1 MAQPQ
6 SRVRSFLDEYTRDLT
21 SVDFQRLFTRDT
33 PEAYRY
39 FSRGID
45 MRELDARPWYRR
57 WPRKAW
63 LLFLA
68 FTQRLS
74 PARRV
79 LYGIAVLSAL
89 LGLVSLFRGFAWV
102 PFLLFPFEISLPLPD
117 WVDGTVWLLVGF
129 VGLNLLILME
139 VADRLSL
146 KSDLEI
152 ARDIQLAML
161 PGAMRDTSGD
171 VSISGIT
178 RPANTVGGDFYDIL
192 TMKDGRL
199 VIALGDVAGKGSPAA
214 LLMALL
220 LAMLRTLVDENL
232 DASRLVARLNAQV
245 IRHSP
250 RSRFITLFFGVYD
263 LRTGV
268 LEFVNAGHLPPI
280 LRRAS
285 GRLQEVGSA
294 ETSGLALGMFEE
306 AQYQTARVTIE
317 PGDLLVLY
325 SDGIT
330 EAENAAGRPF
340 DETGIET
347 VLTAQAERDTEH
359 IGRALLAAVEA
370 HAGEVKLADDLT
382 ALVLKRSGPSQTEGP
397 YVPRSQTEGPDV
409 PKPQG

>member
-1 MAQPQ
+1 MAQQQ
-6 SRVRSFLDEYTRDLT
+6 SRVKSFLDDYTRDLT

-45 MRELDARPWYRR
+45 MRELDAKPWYKR
-57 WPRKAW
+57 WPTKTW
-63 LLFLA
+63 LLFRA
-68 FTQRLS
+68 FTMRLS

-79 LYGIAVLSAL
+79 LYAIAVVAAL

-102 PFLLFPFEISLPLPD
+102 PFLLFPFEIALPMPD

-129 VGLNLLILME
+129 VALNVLILME

-161 PGAMRDTSGD
+161 PGAMRQTGD
-171 VSISGIT
+171 VSLAGVT

-192 TMKDGRL
+192 EMRDGRL
-199 VIALGDVAGKGSPAA
+199 VVALGDVAGKGSPAA

-220 LAMLRTLVDENL
+220 LAMLRTLVDEDL
-232 DASRLVARLNAQV
+232 DPARLVTRLNAQV
-245 IRHSP
+245 VRHSP
-250 RSRFITLFFGVYD
+250 RSRFITLFYGVYD
-263 LRTGV
+263 PKTGV
-268 LEFVNAGHLPPI
+268 LDFVNAGHLPPI

-285 GRLQEVGSA
+285 GQLEKVGGA
-294 ETSGLALGMFEE
+294 TATGLALGMFEDAE
-306 AQYQTARVTIE
+306 YQPARVTIE

-330 EAENAAGRPF
+330 EAENAASRPF

-347 VLTAQAERDTEH
+347 VLTAQAESDPEH
-359 IGRALLAAVEA
+359 IGRAILAAVHA
-370 HAGEVKLADDLT
+370 HAGDVKLADDLT
-382 ALVLKRSGPSQTEGP
+382 TLVMKRNART
-397 YVPRSQTEGPDV
+397 
-409 PKPQG
+409 

>member
-1 MAQPQ
+1 MPS

-45 MRELDARPWYRR
+45 MRALDAKPWYSR
-57 WPRKAW
+57 WPSKAR
-63 LLFLA
+63 LLFVA
-68 FTQRLS
+68 FTMRLS

-79 LYGIAVLSAL
+79 LYGIAVVAAL

-102 PFLLFPFEISLPLPD
+102 PFLLFPFEIAVPLPE
-117 WVDGTVWLLVGF
+117 WVDGTVWLLVAF
-129 VGLNLLILME
+129 AGLNLLILME

-161 PGAMRDTSGD
+161 PGAVRDLGD
-171 VSISGIT
+171 VSICGIT

-192 TMKDGRL
+192 TMTDGRL

-220 LAMLRTLVDENL
+220 LAMLRTLVDEDL
-232 DASRLVARLNAQV
+232 DAARLVTRLNAQV
-245 IRHSP
+245 LRHSP
-250 RSRFITLFFGVYD
+250 RSRFITLFYGVYD
-263 LRTGV
+263 PRTGA
-268 LEFVNAGHLPPI
+268 LEFVNAGHLPPVI
-280 LRRAS
+280 RRAS
-285 GRLQEVGSA
+285 AQLEEVGTP

-306 AQYQTARVTIE
+306 AKYETAHVTIE

-330 EAENAAGRPF
+330 EAENSAGRPF
-340 DETGIET
+340 DDTGLET
-347 VLTAQAERDTEH
+347 VLTAQADHDPEH
-359 IGRALLAAVEA
+359 IGRAIFAAVEA

-382 ALVLKRSGPSQTEGP
+382 ALVLKRAARAS
-397 YVPRSQTEGPDV
+397 YVAAGL
-409 PKPQG
+409 

>member
-1 MAQPQ
+1 MPSSQ

-39 FSRGID
+39 FARGFD
-45 MRELDARPWYRR
+45 MRAVDAMPWYRR
-57 WPRKAW
+57 WPARAR
-63 LLFLA
+63 LLFKA
-68 FTQRLS
+68 FTMRLS

-79 LYGIAVLSAL
+79 LYGIAVVSAL
-89 LGLVSLFRGFAWV
+89 LGLVSLFRGFAAV
-102 PFLLFPFEISLPLPD
+102 PILLFPFKIAIPLPE

-129 VGLNLLILME
+129 AGLNLLILME

-146 KSDLEI
+146 KGDLEI

-161 PGAMRDTSGD
+161 PGALRDTGD
-171 VSISGIT
+171 VSISGVT

-199 VIALGDVAGKGSPAA
+199 VVALGDVAGKGSPAA

-220 LAMLRTLVDENL
+220 LAMLRTLVDEDL
-232 DASRLVARLNAQV
+232 EAAKLVERLNAQV
-245 IRHSP
+245 LRHSP
-250 RSRFITLFFGVYD
+250 RSRFITLFYGVYD
-263 LRTGV
+263 MKTGG

-285 GRLQEVGSA
+285 GQLEEVGTP
-294 ETSGLALGMFEE
+294 EENGLALGMFEE
-306 AQYQTARVTIE
+306 ATYQTSRVTIDR
-317 PGDLLVLY
+317 GDLLVLY

-330 EAENAAGRPF
+330 EAENSAGRPF
-340 DETGIET
+340 DETGIQT
-347 VLTAQAERDTEH
+347 VLVAQADKDPEH

-370 HAGEVKLADDLT
+370 HAGDVKLADDLT
-382 ALVLKRSGPSQTEGP
+382 ALVLKRGTGPS
-397 YVPRSQTEGPDV
+397 
-409 PKPQG
+409 